1 MNPESPIQRLIEPLY
16 RAKGWIKFAGVLAII
31 QGVVSIFSIWGIL
44 VCWLP
49 IWLGAL
55 LCGASNQIRTAFE
68 ASDETACRTSMA
80 KLGTYFRIVG
90 VLTVVGIVL
99 MIGGVFFAML
109 IPAILKAKE
118 MSGQ

>member
-1 MNPESPIQRLIEPLY
+1 MDTESPIQRLIEPLY

-31 QGVVSIFSIWGIL
+31 QGVLSILSLWGIL

-55 LCGASNQIRTAFE
+55 LCGASNQIRIAFE
-68 ASDETACRTSMA
+68 TNDENACRTSMA

-90 VLTVVGIVL
+90 VLAVIGIVL
-99 MIGGVFFAML
+99 MVFGVFAALM